1 MQVGGS
7 FHGMIQI
14 KQAVLMATG
23 GGCKNWTFDC
33 IRILQISNLAL
44 ILDLFIIQ
52 LHSLKLVKL
61 SQLNLLEDIY

>member
-23 GGCKNWTFDC
+23 GGCKNGTFDS
-33 IRILQISNLAL
+33 IRILQTSNLAL
-44 ILDLFIIQ
+44 IVVLLITQ
-52 LHSLKLVKL
+52 LHSLELVKL
-61 SQLNLLEDIY
+61 S